1 MAQILADKILK
12 EIKLKYQHEPITTCT
27 QNVVSIR
34 VKENKYNQML
44 NHTKLI
50 LVETL

>member
-1 MAQILADKILK
+1 MYSKI
-12 EIKLKYQHEPITTCT
+12 I
-27 QNVVSIR
+27 NVVSIR

-50 LVETL
+50 SVETL